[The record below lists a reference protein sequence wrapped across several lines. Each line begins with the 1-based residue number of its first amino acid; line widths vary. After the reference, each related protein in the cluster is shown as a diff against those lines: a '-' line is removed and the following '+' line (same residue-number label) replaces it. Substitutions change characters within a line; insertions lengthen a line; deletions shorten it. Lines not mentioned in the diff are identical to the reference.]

1 MEFKGYSHNTEYE
14 KEIKKISELGNEEDQ
29 GDDDEIIDDEI
40 QFKESSLKKKV
51 IEDVIDYLKEM
62 IPEDKNMR
70 KGQLKRVKKD
80 LKQLGLPK

>member
-29 GDDDEIIDDEI
+29 GDDDEI

-62 IPEDKNMR
+62 IPQDENMR

>member
-29 GDDDEIIDDEI
+29 GDDDEIR
-40 QFKESSLKKKV
+40 FKESSLKKKV

-62 IPEDKNMR
+62 IPQDENMR

>member
-29 GDDDEIIDDEI
+29 GDDDEI